1 MRAFEWK
8 EFFNVGHEAMDVQHQ
23 RLFAIVNELDA
34 GLQRPDGTAEAVL
47 EKTLVALCEYT
58 RIHFAEEEHLMLMA
72 EFPDYAQH
80 KQEHDDL
87 IGKIE
92 EFEARM
98 RNGDVR
104 LVAEVL
110 PFLVGEWLAHHIAFE
125 DQRYAGYIGSH
136 TSKLHQKYASAADL
150 YPWRQSESELAE
162 A

>member
-1 MRAFEWK
+1 KTVLVQPEGDVATVRLREGELREWIGQAATI
-8 EFFNVGHEAMDVQHQ
+8 EV
-23 RLFAIVNELDA
+23 
-34 GLQRPDGTAEAVL
+34 VL
-47 EKTLVALCEYT
+47 
-58 RIHFAEEEHLMLMA
+58 
-72 EFPDYAQH
+72 
-80 KQEHDDL
+80 
-87 IGKIE
+87 
-92 EFEARM
+92 EARM